1 MPNAVKRTLLGR
13 PMHSGA
19 LGDTLLPKWLALPIF
34 CSDPLSSVAYATEQI
49 LLVLVIGGTTL
60 LAFTPWVALAVAALL
75 TLVVW
80 SYRQTV
86 FAYPNGGG
94 AYAVSRENLGTTA
107 ALVAAAA
114 LMVDYVMT
122 VAVSVTAGVANIAS
136 AVPALHD
143 HLVPV
148 SLAFIVAL
156 AVMNLRGVKEAGTA
170 FSIPTYGFIASVAV
184 MLIAAVVKIA
194 LGQPVRA
201 ESADLVVN
209 ARDLAGSAA
218 VLLVLRAF
226 ASGCTALTGVEAIS
240 NGVPFFRRPKSRN
253 ASVTLTMMGLIA
265 IVMFGG
271 VTWLA
276 MVTGAKI
283 AEDPQHLGLPAGTA
297 QPTVIA
303 QLGMAVFGSG
313 GIGFYALQAFTAA
326 ILILA
331 ANTAFNGFP
340 ILASI
345 LGRDGF
351 MPRQLGRRGDRLVFS
366 NGIIA
371 LTAIAGFLVWW
382 FDANTTRLIQLYIIG
397 VFVSFTLSQLGMVVH
412 WNKQLRRPDLENR
425 AGVHRSRLANS
436 VGAAATALVLVIV
449 LFSKFTHGAW
459 MVVIAIP
466 VLVASM
472 MLIKRHYDRVDLALT
487 APAGGAT
494 LPSRVHTIV
503 LVARFHEPTMHAIAY
518 ARATRPD
525 TLECL
530 HIQTDERETAALI
543 EEWDKRRI
551 PVTLNIVESPYRDI
565 TGPVL
570 DYVAQ
575 YRRKSPR
582 DVVSIYVPE
591 YVVSHWWQ
599 QMLHN
604 QSALRLKG
612 RLLFMPGV
620 MVTSVPTVITDGMLH
635 SPAPFEYPLPDGI
648 VEEVRT
654 RERV

>member
-1 MPNAVKRTLLGR
+1 MANAVKRTLLGR
-13 PMHSGA
+13 PMHSTS
-19 LGDTLLPKWLALPIF
+19 LGETLLPKWLALPIF

-107 ALVAAAA
+107 ALVAASA

-136 AVPALHD
+136 AFPSLHD
-143 HLVPV
+143 YLVPL

-170 FSIPTYGFIASVAV
+170 FALPTYGFVASVAL
-184 MLIAAVVKIA
+184 MLIVAVVKMAI
-194 LGQPVRA
+194 GQPVRA
-201 ESADLVVN
+201 ESADFVVE
-209 ARDLAGSAA
+209 AKDLAGTATL
-218 VLLVLRAF
+218 LLVLRAF

-240 NGVPFFRRPKSRN
+240 NGVPFFRKPKSHN
-253 ASVTLTMMGLIA
+253 ASLTLMMMGAIA
-265 IVMFGG
+265 VTMFAG

-276 MVTGAKI
+276 MASGAKI
-283 AEDPQHLGLPAGTA
+283 AENPEELGLPAGTP
-297 QPTVIA
+297 QPTIIA
-303 QLGMAVFGSG
+303 QIGMAVFGSN
-313 GIGFYALQAFTAA
+313 GIGFYVLQAFTAA

-382 FDANTTRLIQLYIIG
+382 FDANITRLIQLYIIG

-412 WNKQLRRPDLENR
+412 WNKELRRRDLPNP
-425 AGVHRSRLANS
+425 AAVHRSRLANS

-466 VLVASM
+466 VLVISM
-472 MLIKRHYDRVDLALT
+472 MLIKRHYDRVDLALA

-503 LVARFHEPTMHAIAY
+503 LVAKFHEPTMHAIAY

-530 HIQTDERETAALI
+530 HVQTDEQETAALI
-543 EEWDKRRI
+543 EEWEKRHI
-551 PVTLNIVESPYRDI
+551 PVELTVIESPYRDI

-570 DYVAQ
+570 EYVAN

-582 DVVSIYVPE
+582 DVLSIYVPE

-604 QSALRLKG
+604 QSALRLKA

-620 MVTSVPTVITDGMLH
+620 MVTSVPTVIT
-635 SPAPFEYPLPDGI
+635 S
-648 VEEVRT
+648 T
-654 RERV
+654 RCCTATHPSRNRCRMP

>member
-1 MPNAVKRTLLGR
+1 
-13 PMHSGA
+13 MHTGA
-19 LGDTLLPKWLALPIF
+19 IGETLLPKWLALPIF

-49 LLVLVIGGTTL
+49 LLVLVIGGTAL
-60 LAFTPWVALAVAALL
+60 LAFTPAVALAVAALL
-75 TLVVW
+75 ALVVW

-86 FAYPNGGG
+86 HAYPNGGG

-136 AVPALHD
+136 AIPALQN
-143 HLVPV
+143 HLVAL
-148 SLAFIVAL
+148 SLAFIVVL
-156 AVMNLRGVKEAGTA
+156 AVMNLRGVKEAGRA
-170 FSIPTYGFIASVAV
+170 FSIPTYGFILSVGV
-184 MLIAAVVKIA
+184 MLVAAAVKMA

-201 ESADLVVN
+201 ESAGFPVN
-209 ARDLAGSAA
+209 AHTIAGTAM
-218 VLLVLRAF
+218 VLLILRAF

-253 ASVTLTMMGLIA
+253 ASLTLLAMGVIA
-265 IVMFGG
+265 IAMFGG

-276 MVTGAKI
+276 IASGVHI
-283 AEDPQHLGLPAGTA
+283 AEDPMMLGLPAGTA

-303 QLGMAVFGSG
+303 QLGMAVFGDH
-313 GIGFYALQAFTAA
+313 GIGFYVLQAFTAA

-366 NGIIA
+366 NGIVA
-371 LTAIAGFLVWW
+371 LTLIAGGLVWW

-397 VFVSFTLSQLGMVVH
+397 VFVSFTLSQSGMVVH
-412 WNKQLRRPDLENR
+412 WNKELRRRDLENR
-425 AGVHRSRLANS
+425 PAVHRSRVANL

-466 VLVASM
+466 ALVVAMS
-472 MLIKRHYDRVDLALT
+472 LIQRHYSRLDYALAP
-487 APAGGAT
+487 PAGGST

-503 LVARFHEPTMHAIAY
+503 LVSKFQEPTMRAIAY

-530 HIQTDERETAALI
+530 NVQTDEQETADLI
-543 EEWDKRRI
+543 EEWERRRI
-551 PVTLNIVESPYRDI
+551 PVTLTVVESPYRDI

-570 DYVAQ
+570 EYVAGF
-575 YRRKSPR
+575 RRRSPR
-582 DVVSIYVPE
+582 DVVSIYLPE

-604 QSALRLKG
+604 QSALRLKA

-620 MVTSVPTVITDGMLH
+620 MVTSVPTVITEPMLH
-635 SPAPFEYPLPDGI
+635 GLTPIEPGPAGAI
-648 VEEVRT
+648 VEEVRA
-654 RERV
+654 REPV